1 MPKGKAANKSF
12 ETQSQ
17 QNAGLSSAVKLFVV
31 AVGVCILL
39 SVCFAFS
46 GTLEFKSGGEIELD
60 SRLNPNDAPL
70 ASLIRLPGIG
80 IGRATAIVAYRENFR
95 RQQPNGPAFETADD
109 LQKVKGIGPKTV
121 ENIREWLKFE

>member
-1 MPKGKAANKSF
+1 MPNGMAANKSF
-12 ETQSQ
+12 QTQSR
-17 QNAGLSSAVKLFVV
+17 QNGGWSSAVKPFVV
-31 AVGVCILL
+31 AAGVCVLL

-80 IGRATAIVAYRENFR
+80 IGRATAIVAYRENFK
-95 RQQPNGPAFETADD
+95 RQQPTRPAFETASD
-109 LQKVKGIGPKTV
+109 LQEVKGIGPKTV
-121 ENIREWLKFE
+121 ENISEWLKFE